1 MKKLVALPNLLKL
14 AGAVLGLV
22 AFFMMFTNQV
32 YAELL
37 GNRAFV
43 EFDDALFG
51 ENGAAISFVG
61 YLLLLLGAL
70 GLCAMAVLKVDKKM
84 RKYVTLGLAGLLL
97 LGAIFVLIEAAVL
110 NGDSSVYHLAA
121 GPVFAGIFGIL
132 AALLGCAS
140 EFVPAK

>member
-1 MKKLVALPNLLKL
+1 
-14 AGAVLGLV
+14 
-22 AFFMMFTNQV
+22 
-32 YAELL
+32 
-37 GNRAFV
+37 
-43 EFDDALFG
+43 
-51 ENGAAISFVG
+51 
-61 YLLLLLGAL
+61 
-70 GLCAMAVLKVDKKM
+70 MAVLKVDKKM